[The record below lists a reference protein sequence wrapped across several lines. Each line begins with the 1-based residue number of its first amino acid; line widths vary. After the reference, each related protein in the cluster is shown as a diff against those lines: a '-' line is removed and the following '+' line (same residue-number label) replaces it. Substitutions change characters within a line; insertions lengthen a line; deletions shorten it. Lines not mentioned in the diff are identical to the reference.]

1 MPKKG
6 TGGRIK
12 NYKKPVVKLTHG
24 RGKRRN
30 TATTK
35 TTQAGTSKAARSA
48 SRVKETAVLGGV
60 FLHTPAKYPGV
71 RSDSTVKKKTAER
84 KAHSFDK
91 AKRGSKRKRGS
102 RGGR

>member
-6 TGGRIK
+6 TSGRVER
-12 NYKKPVVKLTHG
+12 YKRPVVKSTHG
-24 RGKRRN
+24 RGKRMN
-30 TATTK
+30 TSTRK
-35 TTQAGTSKAARSA
+35 TTTGSNKTKGTKG
-48 SRVKETAVLGGV
+48 GGV
-60 FLHTPAKYPGV
+60 AGAFLHKPAKYFGV